1 MRFHQFP
8 GPAVGRI
15 YGKAIKRQAQI
26 ETLRTTTALTPQGRD
41 KPLPYE
47 DCAYPRFE
55 MTTQTQKERRAPEG
69 RPTRNMDFILLKSF
83 IAVAEEKS
91 FSSAAKNL
99 FISQQTLSKQ
109 IAKLEED
116 LGTSL
121 FIRSRPLALT
131 PDGGHLLPIAKEILQ
146 LKQQFEESSS
156 KSFSGAHYIHLG
168 IEHTI
173 ARAILPRVLPEFLR
187 EHPDTYLK
195 LSEESPDV
203 MQKSIS
209 YEGVDLVIGSLGSV
223 PEKFESIPLCRK
235 EHLLVVPKQLMAS
248 LAGDQTDALV
258 ERFSES
264 ADLRFFERAPFIK
277 IPRQSSGGRALASYL
292 KYYDVNPR
300 FACELTNIEN
310 AFQLANSGIGVFI
323 YAKVFWDM
331 LSPALQKEYLQSI
344 YIFPLP
350 YLPDIEDVCAYY
362 NREAGL
368 HGMTQELFE
377 AVRAF
382 FEAYDRQS

>member
-1 MRFHQFP
+1 
-8 GPAVGRI
+8 
-15 YGKAIKRQAQI
+15 
-26 ETLRTTTALTPQGRD
+26 
-41 KPLPYE
+41 
-47 DCAYPRFE
+47 
-55 MTTQTQKERRAPEG
+55 
-69 RPTRNMDFILLKSF
+69 MDFVLLKSF

-116 LGTSL
+116 LGTTL

-156 KSFSGAHYIHLG
+156 RSFSGSHYIHLG

-173 ARAILPRVLPEFLR
+173 ARAILPRVLPSFLR
-187 EHPDTYLK
+187 EHPDTFLK

-209 YEGVDLVIGSLGSV
+209 YDGVDLVIGSLGSV
-223 PEKFESIPLCRK
+223 PEKFEAIPLCRK
-235 EHLLVVPKQLMAS
+235 DHLLVVPKALMAE
-248 LAGDQTDALV
+248 LAGERLSELRD
-258 ERFSES
+258 RFSGS
-264 ADLRFFERAPFIK
+264 ADLSFFEKAPFIK
-277 IPRQSSGGRALASYL
+277 IPRQSSGGRALSSYL
-292 KYYDVNPR
+292 KYYDINPR
-300 FACELTNIEN
+300 FVCELTNIEN
-310 AFQLANSGIGVFI
+310 AFQLANAGLGVFI
-323 YAKVFWDM
+323 YARVFWDM
-331 LSPALQKEYLQSI
+331 LSPELQRDYLKNI

-362 NREAGL
+362 NREVGL

-382 FEAYDRQS
+382 FDAYKSGAQINRDGGG

>member
-1 MRFHQFP
+1 
-8 GPAVGRI
+8 
-15 YGKAIKRQAQI
+15 
-26 ETLRTTTALTPQGRD
+26 
-41 KPLPYE
+41 
-47 DCAYPRFE
+47 
-55 MTTQTQKERRAPEG
+55 
-69 RPTRNMDFILLKSF
+69 MDFVLLKSF

-116 LGTSL
+116 LGTTL

-156 KSFSGAHYIHLG
+156 RSFSGSHYIHLG

-173 ARAILPRVLPEFLR
+173 ARAILPRVLPAFLR
-187 EHPDTYLK
+187 EHPDIFLK

-209 YEGVDLVIGSLGSV
+209 YDGVDLVIGSLGSV
-223 PEKFESIPLCRK
+223 PEKFEAIPLCRK
-235 EHLLVVPKQLMAS
+235 DHLLVVPKALMAELS
-248 LAGDQTDALV
+248 GDRLCELRD
-258 ERFSES
+258 RFSVS
-264 ADLRFFERAPFIK
+264 ADLGFFEKAPFIK
-277 IPRQSSGGRALASYL
+277 IPRQSSGGRALSSYL
-292 KYYDVNPR
+292 KYYDINPR
-300 FACELTNIEN
+300 FVCELTNIEN
-310 AFQLANSGIGVFI
+310 AFQLANAGLGVFI
-323 YAKVFWDM
+323 YARVFWDM
-331 LSPALQKEYLQSI
+331 LSPELQQDYLKNI

-368 HGMTQELFE
+368 HGVTLELFE

-382 FEAYDRQS
+382 FDAYKSGAQINQTGKE

>member
-1 MRFHQFP
+1 MGFTAR
-8 GPAVGRI
+8 GG
-15 YGKAIKRQAQI
+15 GAQ
-26 ETLRTTTALTPQGRD
+26 
-41 KPLPYE
+41 
-47 DCAYPRFE
+47 
-55 MTTQTQKERRAPEG
+55 RRAEAIG
-69 RPTRNMDFILLKSF
+69 MDFTLLKSF

-109 IAKLEED
+109 VAKLEED
-116 LGTSL
+116 LDTTL
-121 FIRSRPLALT
+121 FIRSRPLGLT
-131 PDGGHLLPIAKEILQ
+131 PDGGRLLPIAKEILQ

-173 ARAILPRVLPEFLR
+173 ARAILPRVLPQFLSD
-187 EHPDTYLK
+187 HPDTFVR

-223 PEKFESIPLCRK
+223 PDKFEAIPLCRK
-235 EHLLVVPKQLMAS
+235 EHLLVVPKRIMRE
-248 LAGDQTDALV
+248 LAGDQLEELT
-258 ERFSES
+258 ESFSQS
-264 ADLRFFERAPFIK
+264 ADLSFFEAAPFIR

-292 KYYDVNPR
+292 KYYDISPR
-300 FACELTNIEN
+300 FVCELTNIEN

-331 LSPALQKEYLQSI
+331 LSPELQADYRKSI
-344 YIFPLP
+344 DIFPLP

-362 NREAGL
+362 NRDAGIS
-368 HGMTQELFE
+368 GVTQELFE

-382 FEAYDRQS
+382 FEAYKAEKP

>member
-1 MRFHQFP
+1 
-8 GPAVGRI
+8 
-15 YGKAIKRQAQI
+15 
-26 ETLRTTTALTPQGRD
+26 
-41 KPLPYE
+41 
-47 DCAYPRFE
+47 
-55 MTTQTQKERRAPEG
+55 
-69 RPTRNMDFILLKSF
+69 MDFVLLKSF

-116 LGTSL
+116 LGTTL

-156 KSFSGAHYIHLG
+156 RSFSGSHYIHLG

-173 ARAILPRVLPEFLR
+173 ARAILPRVLPSFLR
-187 EHPDTYLK
+187 EHPDTFLK

-209 YEGVDLVIGSLGSV
+209 YDGVDLVIGSLGSV
-223 PEKFESIPLCRK
+223 PEKFEAIPLCRK
-235 EHLLVVPKQLMAS
+235 DHLLVVPKALMAE
-248 LAGDQTDALV
+248 LAGDRLPELRD
-258 ERFSES
+258 RFSES
-264 ADLRFFERAPFIK
+264 ADLSFFEKAPFIK
-277 IPRQSSGGRALASYL
+277 IPRQSSGGRALSSYL
-292 KYYDVNPR
+292 KYYDINPR
-300 FACELTNIEN
+300 FVCELTNIEN
-310 AFQLANSGIGVFI
+310 AFQLANAGLGVFI
-323 YAKVFWDM
+323 YARVFWDM
-331 LSPALQKEYLQSI
+331 LSPELQRDYLKNI

-362 NREAGL
+362 NREVGL

-382 FEAYDRQS
+382 FDAYKSGAQINRDAAG

>member
-1 MRFHQFP
+1 
-8 GPAVGRI
+8 
-15 YGKAIKRQAQI
+15 
-26 ETLRTTTALTPQGRD
+26 
-41 KPLPYE
+41 
-47 DCAYPRFE
+47 
-55 MTTQTQKERRAPEG
+55 
-69 RPTRNMDFILLKSF
+69 MDFVLLKSF

-116 LGTSL
+116 LGTTL

-156 KSFSGAHYIHLG
+156 RSFSGSHYIHLG

-173 ARAILPRVLPEFLR
+173 ARAILPRVLPSFLR
-187 EHPDTYLK
+187 EHPDTFLK

-209 YEGVDLVIGSLGSV
+209 YDGVDLVIGSLGSV
-223 PEKFESIPLCRK
+223 PEKFEAIPLCRK
-235 EHLLVVPKQLMAS
+235 DHLLVVPKALMAE
-248 LAGDQTDALV
+248 LAGDRLSELRD
-258 ERFSES
+258 RFSES
-264 ADLRFFERAPFIK
+264 ADLSFFEKAPFIK
-277 IPRQSSGGRALASYL
+277 IPRQSSGGRALSSYL
-292 KYYDVNPR
+292 KYYDINPR
-300 FACELTNIEN
+300 FVCELTNIEN
-310 AFQLANSGIGVFI
+310 AFQLANAGLGVFI
-323 YAKVFWDM
+323 YARVFWDM
-331 LSPALQKEYLQSI
+331 LSPELQRDYLKNI

-362 NREAGL
+362 NREVGL

-382 FEAYDRQS
+382 FEAYKSGAQINRDAAG

>member
-1 MRFHQFP
+1 
-8 GPAVGRI
+8 
-15 YGKAIKRQAQI
+15 
-26 ETLRTTTALTPQGRD
+26 
-41 KPLPYE
+41 
-47 DCAYPRFE
+47 
-55 MTTQTQKERRAPEG
+55 
-69 RPTRNMDFILLKSF
+69 MDFVLLKSF

-116 LGTSL
+116 LGTTL

-156 KSFSGAHYIHLG
+156 RSFSGSHYIHLG

-173 ARAILPRVLPEFLR
+173 ARAILPRVLPAFLR
-187 EHPDTYLK
+187 EHPDTFLK

-203 MQKSIS
+203 MQQSIS
-209 YEGVDLVIGSLGSV
+209 YDGVDLVIGSLGSV
-223 PEKFESIPLCRK
+223 PEKFEAIPLCRK
-235 EHLLVVPKQLMAS
+235 DHLLVVPKALMAE
-248 LAGDQTDALV
+248 LAGDRLSELRD
-258 ERFSES
+258 RFSES
-264 ADLRFFERAPFIK
+264 ADLSFFEKAPFIK
-277 IPRQSSGGRALASYL
+277 IPRQSSGGRALSSYL
-292 KYYDVNPR
+292 KYYDINPR
-300 FACELTNIEN
+300 FVCELTNIEN
-310 AFQLANSGIGVFI
+310 AFQLANAGLGVFI
-323 YAKVFWDM
+323 YARVFWDM
-331 LSPALQKEYLQSI
+331 LSPELQRDYLKNI

-362 NREAGL
+362 NREVGL

-382 FEAYDRQS
+382 FETYNRTQVRQNGEG

>member
-1 MRFHQFP
+1 
-8 GPAVGRI
+8 
-15 YGKAIKRQAQI
+15 
-26 ETLRTTTALTPQGRD
+26 
-41 KPLPYE
+41 
-47 DCAYPRFE
+47 
-55 MTTQTQKERRAPEG
+55 
-69 RPTRNMDFILLKSF
+69 MDFILLKSF

-91 FSSAAKNL
+91 FSAAAKNL

-109 IAKLEED
+109 IAKLEEELD
-116 LGTSL
+116 TTL
-121 FIRSRPLALT
+121 FIRSRPLGLT

-173 ARAILPRVLPEFLR
+173 ARAILPHILPDFLR
-187 EHPDTYLK
+187 DHPDTFVK
-195 LSEESPDV
+195 LSEESPNV

-209 YEGVDLVIGSLGSV
+209 YDGVDLVIGSLGSV
-223 PEKFESIPLCRK
+223 PDKFEAIPLCRK
-235 EHLLVVPKQLMAS
+235 DHLLVVPKPLFAR
-248 LAGDQTDALV
+248 LAGDRLDEL
-258 ERFSES
+258 RRSFSVT
-264 ADLRFFERAPFIK
+264 ADLSFFESAPFIR
-277 IPRQSSGGRALASYL
+277 IPRQSSGGRALNSYL
-292 KYYDVNPR
+292 KYYDINPH
-300 FACELTNIEN
+300 FVCELTNIEN
-310 AFQLANSGIGVFI
+310 AFQLANSGVGVFI

-331 LSPALQKEYLQSI
+331 LSPELQADYLRSI

-368 HGMTQELFE
+368 HGVTQELFE

-382 FEAYDRQS
+382 FETYNRTQVRQNGEG

>member
-1 MRFHQFP
+1 
-8 GPAVGRI
+8 
-15 YGKAIKRQAQI
+15 
-26 ETLRTTTALTPQGRD
+26 
-41 KPLPYE
+41 
-47 DCAYPRFE
+47 
-55 MTTQTQKERRAPEG
+55 
-69 RPTRNMDFILLKSF
+69 MDFVLLKSF

-116 LGTSL
+116 LGTTL

-156 KSFSGAHYIHLG
+156 RSFSGSHYIHLG

-173 ARAILPRVLPEFLR
+173 ARAILPRVLPSFLR
-187 EHPDTYLK
+187 EHPDTFLK

-209 YEGVDLVIGSLGSV
+209 YDGVDLVIGSLGSV
-223 PEKFESIPLCRK
+223 PEKFEAIPLCRK
-235 EHLLVVPKQLMAS
+235 DHLLVVPKALMAE
-248 LAGDQTDALV
+248 LAGERLSELRD
-258 ERFSES
+258 RFSGS
-264 ADLRFFERAPFIK
+264 ADLSFFEKAPFIK
-277 IPRQSSGGRALASYL
+277 IPRQSSGGRALSSYL
-292 KYYDVNPR
+292 KYYDINPR
-300 FACELTNIEN
+300 FVCELTNIEN
-310 AFQLANSGIGVFI
+310 AFQLANAGLGVFI
-323 YAKVFWDM
+323 YARVFWDM
-331 LSPALQKEYLQSI
+331 LSPELQRDYLKNI

-362 NREAGL
+362 NREVGL

-382 FEAYDRQS
+382 FDAYKSGAQINRDAG

>member
-1 MRFHQFP
+1 MLSITADF
-8 GPAVGRI
+8 
-15 YGKAIKRQAQI
+15 GKSYHAAQAAI
-26 ETLRTTTALTPQGRD
+26 TLLFGD
-41 KPLPYE
+41 
-47 DCAYPRFE
+47 DI
-55 MTTQTQKERRAPEG
+55 
-69 RPTRNMDFILLKSF
+69 MDFTLLKSF

-116 LGTSL
+116 LDTTL
-121 FIRSRPLALT
+121 FIRSRPLGLT
-131 PDGGHLLPIAKEILQ
+131 PDGGRLLPIAKEIIQ

-187 EHPDTYLK
+187 EHPDTYIK

-209 YEGVDLVIGSLGSV
+209 YDGVDLVIGSLGSV
-223 PEKFESIPLCRK
+223 PEKFEAIPLCRK
-235 EHLLVVPKQLMAS
+235 EHLLVVPKDIMAS
-248 LAGDQTDALV
+248 LAGDRLPELV
-258 ERFSES
+258 EKFSQS
-264 ADLRFFERAPFIK
+264 ADLSFFEAAPFIK
-277 IPRQSSGGRALASYL
+277 IPRQSSGGRALSSYL
-292 KYYDVNPR
+292 KYYAISPR
-300 FACELTNIEN
+300 FVCELTNIEN

-323 YAKVFWDM
+323 YARVFWDM
-331 LSPALQKEYLQSI
+331 LSPELQEDYLKNI

-362 NREAGL
+362 NRDAGIN
-368 HGMTQELFE
+368 GVTQELFSS
-377 AVRAF
+377 VKVF
-382 FEAYDRQS
+382 FEEYKAIHPIA

>member
-1 MRFHQFP
+1 
-8 GPAVGRI
+8 
-15 YGKAIKRQAQI
+15 
-26 ETLRTTTALTPQGRD
+26 
-41 KPLPYE
+41 
-47 DCAYPRFE
+47 
-55 MTTQTQKERRAPEG
+55 
-69 RPTRNMDFILLKSF
+69 MDFVLLKSF

-116 LGTSL
+116 LGTTL

-156 KSFSGAHYIHLG
+156 RSFSGSHYIHLG

-173 ARAILPRVLPEFLR
+173 ARAILPRVLPSFLR
-187 EHPDTYLK
+187 EHPDTFLK

-209 YEGVDLVIGSLGSV
+209 YDGVDLVIGSLGSV
-223 PEKFESIPLCRK
+223 PEKFEAIPLCRK
-235 EHLLVVPKQLMAS
+235 DHLLVVPKALMAE
-248 LAGDQTDALV
+248 LAGERLSELRD
-258 ERFSES
+258 RFSGS
-264 ADLRFFERAPFIK
+264 ADLSFFEKAPFIK
-277 IPRQSSGGRALASYL
+277 IPRQSSGGRALSSYL
-292 KYYDVNPR
+292 KYYDINPR
-300 FACELTNIEN
+300 FVCELTNIEN
-310 AFQLANSGIGVFI
+310 AFQLANAGLGVFI
-323 YAKVFWDM
+323 YARVFWDM
-331 LSPALQKEYLQSI
+331 LSPELQRDYLKNI

-362 NREAGL
+362 NREVGL

-382 FEAYDRQS
+382 LDAYKSGAQINRDAAG

>member
-1 MRFHQFP
+1 
-8 GPAVGRI
+8 
-15 YGKAIKRQAQI
+15 
-26 ETLRTTTALTPQGRD
+26 
-41 KPLPYE
+41 
-47 DCAYPRFE
+47 
-55 MTTQTQKERRAPEG
+55 
-69 RPTRNMDFILLKSF
+69 MDFVLLKSF

-116 LGTSL
+116 LGTTL

-156 KSFSGAHYIHLG
+156 RSFSGSHYIHLG

-173 ARAILPRVLPEFLR
+173 ARAILPRVLPSFLR
-187 EHPDTYLK
+187 EHPDTFLK

-209 YEGVDLVIGSLGSV
+209 YDGVDLVIGSLGSV
-223 PEKFESIPLCRK
+223 PEKFEAIPLCRK
-235 EHLLVVPKQLMAS
+235 DHLLVVPKALMAE
-248 LAGDQTDALV
+248 LAGERLPELR

-264 ADLRFFERAPFIK
+264 ADLSFFEKAPFIK
-277 IPRQSSGGRALASYL
+277 IPRQSSGGRALSSYL
-292 KYYDVNPR
+292 KYYDINPR
-300 FACELTNIEN
+300 FVCELTNIEN
-310 AFQLANSGIGVFI
+310 AFQLANAGLGVFI
-323 YAKVFWDM
+323 YARVFWDM
-331 LSPALQKEYLQSI
+331 LSPELQRDYLKNI

-362 NREAGL
+362 NREVGL

-382 FEAYDRQS
+382 FDAYKSGAQINRDGG

>member
-1 MRFHQFP
+1 
-8 GPAVGRI
+8 
-15 YGKAIKRQAQI
+15 
-26 ETLRTTTALTPQGRD
+26 
-41 KPLPYE
+41 
-47 DCAYPRFE
+47 
-55 MTTQTQKERRAPEG
+55 
-69 RPTRNMDFILLKSF
+69 MDFVLLKSF
-83 IAVAEEKS
+83 LAVAEEKS

-116 LGTSL
+116 LGTTL

-156 KSFSGAHYIHLG
+156 RSFAGSHYIHLG

-173 ARAILPRVLPEFLR
+173 ARAILPRVLPSFLR
-187 EHPDTYLK
+187 EHPDTFLK

-209 YEGVDLVIGSLGSV
+209 YDGVDLVIGSLGSV
-223 PEKFESIPLCRK
+223 PEKFEAIPLCRK
-235 EHLLVVPKQLMAS
+235 DHLLVVPKALMAE
-248 LAGDQTDALV
+248 LAGDRLPELRD
-258 ERFSES
+258 RFSES
-264 ADLRFFERAPFIK
+264 ADLSFFEKAPFIK
-277 IPRQSSGGRALASYL
+277 IPRQSSGGRALSSYL
-292 KYYDVNPR
+292 KYYDINPR
-300 FACELTNIEN
+300 FVCELTNIEN
-310 AFQLANSGIGVFI
+310 AFQLANAGLGVFI
-323 YAKVFWDM
+323 YARVFWDM
-331 LSPALQKEYLQSI
+331 LSPELQRDYLKNI

-350 YLPDIEDVCAYY
+350 YLPETEDVCAYY

-382 FEAYDRQS
+382 FDAYKSGAQINRDAAG

>member
-1 MRFHQFP
+1 
-8 GPAVGRI
+8 
-15 YGKAIKRQAQI
+15 
-26 ETLRTTTALTPQGRD
+26 
-41 KPLPYE
+41 
-47 DCAYPRFE
+47 
-55 MTTQTQKERRAPEG
+55 
-69 RPTRNMDFILLKSF
+69 MDFILLKSF

-116 LGTSL
+116 LGTTL

-156 KSFSGAHYIHLG
+156 RSFSGSHYIHLG

-173 ARAILPRVLPEFLR
+173 ARAILPRVLPDFLR
-187 EHPDTYLK
+187 KHPDAFVR

-209 YEGVDLVIGSLGSV
+209 YEGVDLVIGSLGAV
-223 PEKFESIPLCRK
+223 PEKFEAVPLCRK
-235 EHLLVVPKQLMAS
+235 EHLLVVPKELMAS
-248 LAGDQTDALV
+248 LAGEKTDELV
-258 ERFSES
+258 ARFSVS
-264 ADLRFFERAPFIK
+264 ADLRFFSGAPFIK

-292 KYYDVNPR
+292 KYYDVSPH
-300 FACELTNIEN
+300 FVCELTNIEN
-310 AFQLANSGIGVFI
+310 AFQLANAGIGVFI

-331 LSPALQKEYLQSI
+331 LTPEMQQDALKNI

-362 NREAGL
+362 NREVGL
-368 HGMTQELFE
+368 HGVTQELFE
-377 AVRAF
+377 AVRDF
-382 FEAYDRQS
+382 FAEYQGNA

>member
-1 MRFHQFP
+1 
-8 GPAVGRI
+8 
-15 YGKAIKRQAQI
+15 
-26 ETLRTTTALTPQGRD
+26 
-41 KPLPYE
+41 
-47 DCAYPRFE
+47 
-55 MTTQTQKERRAPEG
+55 
-69 RPTRNMDFILLKSF
+69 MDFVLLKSF

-116 LGTSL
+116 LGTTL

-156 KSFSGAHYIHLG
+156 RSFSGSHYIHLG

-173 ARAILPRVLPEFLR
+173 ARAILPRVLPSFLR
-187 EHPDTYLK
+187 EHPDTFLK

-209 YEGVDLVIGSLGSV
+209 YDGVDLVIGSLGSV
-223 PEKFESIPLCRK
+223 PEKFEAIPLCRK
-235 EHLLVVPKQLMAS
+235 DHLLVVPKALMAE
-248 LAGDQTDALV
+248 LAGERLPELRD
-258 ERFSES
+258 RFSES
-264 ADLRFFERAPFIK
+264 ADLSFFEKAPFIK
-277 IPRQSSGGRALASYL
+277 IPRQSSGGRALSSYL
-292 KYYDVNPR
+292 KYYDINPR
-300 FACELTNIEN
+300 FVCELTNIEN
-310 AFQLANSGIGVFI
+310 AFQLANAGLGVFI
-323 YAKVFWDM
+323 YARVFWDM
-331 LSPALQKEYLQSI
+331 LSPELQRDYLKNI

-362 NREAGL
+362 NREVGL

-382 FEAYDRQS
+382 FDAYKSGAQINRAGAG

>member
-1 MRFHQFP
+1 
-8 GPAVGRI
+8 
-15 YGKAIKRQAQI
+15 
-26 ETLRTTTALTPQGRD
+26 
-41 KPLPYE
+41 
-47 DCAYPRFE
+47 
-55 MTTQTQKERRAPEG
+55 
-69 RPTRNMDFILLKSF
+69 MDFLLLKSF

-109 IAKLEED
+109 VAKLEED
-116 LGTSL
+116 LGTNL

-131 PDGGHLLPIAKEILQ
+131 PDGGRLLPIAKEILQ

-156 KSFSGAHYIHLG
+156 RSFSGSHYIHLG

-173 ARAILPRVLPEFLR
+173 ARAILPRILPSFLH
-187 EHPDTYLK
+187 EHPDTFVR

-223 PEKFESIPLCRK
+223 PDKFEAIPLCRK
-235 EHLLVVPKQLMAS
+235 EHLLVVPKDLMAS
-248 LAGDQTDALV
+248 LAGEQLRELV
-258 ERFSES
+258 MRFSAC
-264 ADLRFFERAPFIK
+264 ADLSFFEAAPFIK

-292 KYYDVNPR
+292 KYYDINPR
-300 FACELTNIEN
+300 FVCELTNIEN

-323 YAKVFWDM
+323 YARVFWDM
-331 LSPALQKEYLQSI
+331 LTPELQADYLKNI

-362 NREAGL
+362 NRDAGIS
-368 HGMTQELFE
+368 GMTQELFE
-377 AVRAF
+377 SIREF
-382 FEAYDRQS
+382 FDDYKRSAM

>member
-1 MRFHQFP
+1 
-8 GPAVGRI
+8 
-15 YGKAIKRQAQI
+15 
-26 ETLRTTTALTPQGRD
+26 
-41 KPLPYE
+41 
-47 DCAYPRFE
+47 
-55 MTTQTQKERRAPEG
+55 
-69 RPTRNMDFILLKSF
+69 MDFVLLKSF

-116 LGTSL
+116 LGTTL

-156 KSFSGAHYIHLG
+156 RSFAGSHYIHLG

-173 ARAILPRVLPEFLR
+173 ARAILPRVLPSFLR
-187 EHPDTYLK
+187 EHPDTFLK

-209 YEGVDLVIGSLGSV
+209 YDGVDLVIGSLGSV
-223 PEKFESIPLCRK
+223 PEKFEAIPLCRK
-235 EHLLVVPKQLMAS
+235 DHLLVVPKALMAER
-248 LAGDQTDALV
+248 AGDRLPELRD
-258 ERFSES
+258 RFSES
-264 ADLRFFERAPFIK
+264 ADLSFFEKAPFIK
-277 IPRQSSGGRALASYL
+277 IPRQSSGGRALSSYL
-292 KYYDVNPR
+292 KYYDINPR
-300 FACELTNIEN
+300 FVCELTNIEN
-310 AFQLANSGIGVFI
+310 AFQLANAGLGVFI
-323 YAKVFWDM
+323 YARVFWDM
-331 LSPALQKEYLQSI
+331 LSPELQRDYLKNI

-362 NREAGL
+362 NREVGL

-382 FEAYDRQS
+382 FEAYKSGAQINRDGG

>member
-1 MRFHQFP
+1 
-8 GPAVGRI
+8 
-15 YGKAIKRQAQI
+15 
-26 ETLRTTTALTPQGRD
+26 
-41 KPLPYE
+41 
-47 DCAYPRFE
+47 
-55 MTTQTQKERRAPEG
+55 
-69 RPTRNMDFILLKSF
+69 MDFVLLKSF

-116 LGTSL
+116 LGTTL

-156 KSFSGAHYIHLG
+156 RSFSGSHYIHLG

-173 ARAILPRVLPEFLR
+173 ARAILPRVLPAFLR
-187 EHPDTYLK
+187 EHPDTFLK

-209 YEGVDLVIGSLGSV
+209 YDGVDLVIGSLGSV
-223 PEKFESIPLCRK
+223 PEKFEAIPLCRK
-235 EHLLVVPKQLMAS
+235 DHLLVVPKALMAE
-248 LAGDQTDALV
+248 LAGDRLRELRDS
-258 ERFSES
+258 FSVS
-264 ADLRFFERAPFIK
+264 ADLSFFEKAPFIK
-277 IPRQSSGGRALASYL
+277 IPRQSSGGRALSSYL
-292 KYYDVNPR
+292 KYYDINPR
-300 FACELTNIEN
+300 FVCELTNIEN
-310 AFQLANSGIGVFI
+310 AFQLANAGLGVFI
-323 YAKVFWDM
+323 YARVFWDM
-331 LSPALQKEYLQSI
+331 LSPELQQDYLKNI

-362 NREAGL
+362 NREVGL

-377 AVRAF
+377 AVRSF
-382 FEAYDRQS
+382 FEAYKSGAQINRDGGG

>member
-1 MRFHQFP
+1 
-8 GPAVGRI
+8 
-15 YGKAIKRQAQI
+15 
-26 ETLRTTTALTPQGRD
+26 
-41 KPLPYE
+41 
-47 DCAYPRFE
+47 
-55 MTTQTQKERRAPEG
+55 
-69 RPTRNMDFILLKSF
+69 MDFVLLKSF

-116 LGTSL
+116 LGTTL

-156 KSFSGAHYIHLG
+156 RSFSGSHYIHLG

-173 ARAILPRVLPEFLR
+173 ARAILPRVLPSFLR
-187 EHPDTYLK
+187 EHPDTFLK

-209 YEGVDLVIGSLGSV
+209 YDGVDLVIGSLGSV
-223 PEKFESIPLCRK
+223 PEKFEAIPLCRK
-235 EHLLVVPKQLMAS
+235 DHLLVVPKALMAE
-248 LAGDQTDALV
+248 LAGERLPELR

-264 ADLRFFERAPFIK
+264 ADLSFFEKAPFIK
-277 IPRQSSGGRALASYL
+277 IPRQSSGGRALSSYL
-292 KYYDVNPR
+292 KYYDINPR
-300 FACELTNIEN
+300 FVCELTNIEN
-310 AFQLANSGIGVFI
+310 AFQLANAGIGVFI
-323 YAKVFWDM
+323 YARVFWDM
-331 LSPALQKEYLQSI
+331 LSPELQRDYLKNI

-362 NREAGL
+362 NREVGL

-382 FEAYDRQS
+382 FEAYKSGAQINRDGTG

>member
-1 MRFHQFP
+1 
-8 GPAVGRI
+8 
-15 YGKAIKRQAQI
+15 
-26 ETLRTTTALTPQGRD
+26 
-41 KPLPYE
+41 
-47 DCAYPRFE
+47 
-55 MTTQTQKERRAPEG
+55 
-69 RPTRNMDFILLKSF
+69 MDFALLKSF

-156 KSFSGAHYIHLG
+156 RSFSGAHYIHLG

-173 ARAILPRVLPEFLR
+173 ARAILPRVLPAFLR
-187 EHPDTYLK
+187 EHPDTFVK

-209 YEGVDLVIGSLGSV
+209 YDGVDLVIGSLGSV
-223 PEKFESIPLCRK
+223 PEKFEAIPLCKK
-235 EHLLVVPKQLMAS
+235 EQLLVVPKELMAS
-248 LAGDQTDALV
+248 LAGDRLPQLR
-258 ERFSES
+258 ERFSVS
-264 ADLRFFERAPFIK
+264 ADLSFFEKAPFIK
-277 IPRQSSGGRALASYL
+277 IPRQSSGGRALNSYL
-292 KYYDVNPR
+292 KYYDINPS
-300 FACELTNIEN
+300 FVCELTNIEN
-310 AFQLANSGIGVFI
+310 AFQLANAGLGVFI
-323 YAKVFWDM
+323 YARVFWDM
-331 LSPALQKEYLQSI
+331 LSPELQQDYLRNI

-362 NREAGL
+362 NREVGL

-377 AVRAF
+377 AVRTF
-382 FEAYDRQS
+382 FEDYKRGGAVYRSGDD

>member
-1 MRFHQFP
+1 
-8 GPAVGRI
+8 
-15 YGKAIKRQAQI
+15 
-26 ETLRTTTALTPQGRD
+26 
-41 KPLPYE
+41 
-47 DCAYPRFE
+47 
-55 MTTQTQKERRAPEG
+55 
-69 RPTRNMDFILLKSF
+69 MDFVLLKSF

-116 LGTSL
+116 LGTTL

-156 KSFSGAHYIHLG
+156 RSFAGSHYIHLG

-173 ARAILPRVLPEFLR
+173 ARAILPRVLPSFLR
-187 EHPDTYLK
+187 EHPDTFLK

-209 YEGVDLVIGSLGSV
+209 YDGVDLVIGSLGSV
-223 PEKFESIPLCRK
+223 PEKFEAIPLCRK
-235 EHLLVVPKQLMAS
+235 DHLLVVPKALMAE
-248 LAGDQTDALV
+248 LAGERLPELR

-264 ADLRFFERAPFIK
+264 ADLSFFEKAPFIK
-277 IPRQSSGGRALASYL
+277 IPRQSSGGRALSSYL
-292 KYYDVNPR
+292 KYYDINPR
-300 FACELTNIEN
+300 FVCELTNIEN
-310 AFQLANSGIGVFI
+310 AFQLANAGIGVFI
-323 YAKVFWDM
+323 YARVFWDM
-331 LSPALQKEYLQSI
+331 LSPELQRDYLKNI

-362 NREAGL
+362 NREVGL

-382 FEAYDRQS
+382 FDAYKSGAQINRDGEC

>member
-1 MRFHQFP
+1 
-8 GPAVGRI
+8 
-15 YGKAIKRQAQI
+15 
-26 ETLRTTTALTPQGRD
+26 
-41 KPLPYE
+41 
-47 DCAYPRFE
+47 
-55 MTTQTQKERRAPEG
+55 
-69 RPTRNMDFILLKSF
+69 MDFVLLKSF

-116 LGTSL
+116 LGTTL

-156 KSFSGAHYIHLG
+156 RSFAGSHYIHLG

-173 ARAILPRVLPEFLR
+173 ARAILPRVLPSFLR
-187 EHPDTYLK
+187 EHPDTFLK

-209 YEGVDLVIGSLGSV
+209 YDGVDLVIGSLGSV
-223 PEKFESIPLCRK
+223 PEKFEAIPLCRK
-235 EHLLVVPKQLMAS
+235 DHLLVVPKALMAE
-248 LAGDQTDALV
+248 LAGERLPELR

-264 ADLRFFERAPFIK
+264 ADLSFFEKAPFIK
-277 IPRQSSGGRALASYL
+277 IPRQSSGGRALSSYL
-292 KYYDVNPR
+292 KYYDINPR
-300 FACELTNIEN
+300 FVCELTNIEN
-310 AFQLANSGIGVFI
+310 AFQLANAGLGVFI
-323 YAKVFWDM
+323 YARVFWDM
-331 LSPALQKEYLQSI
+331 LSPELQRDYLKNI

-377 AVRAF
+377 AVRSF
-382 FEAYDRQS
+382 FEDYKARELPANTAGE

>member
-1 MRFHQFP
+1 
-8 GPAVGRI
+8 
-15 YGKAIKRQAQI
+15 
-26 ETLRTTTALTPQGRD
+26 
-41 KPLPYE
+41 
-47 DCAYPRFE
+47 
-55 MTTQTQKERRAPEG
+55 
-69 RPTRNMDFILLKSF
+69 MDFVLLKSF
-83 IAVAEEKS
+83 LAVAEEKS

-116 LGTSL
+116 LGTTL

-156 KSFSGAHYIHLG
+156 RSFAGSHYIHLG

-173 ARAILPRVLPEFLR
+173 ARAILPRVLPSFLR
-187 EHPDTYLK
+187 EHPDTFLK

-209 YEGVDLVIGSLGSV
+209 YDGVDLVIGSLGSV
-223 PEKFESIPLCRK
+223 PEKFEAIPLCRK
-235 EHLLVVPKQLMAS
+235 DHLLVVPKALMAE
-248 LAGDQTDALV
+248 LAGDRLPELRD
-258 ERFSES
+258 RFSES
-264 ADLRFFERAPFIK
+264 ADLSFFEKAPFIK
-277 IPRQSSGGRALASYL
+277 IPRQSSGGRALSSYL
-292 KYYDVNPR
+292 KYYDINPR
-300 FACELTNIEN
+300 FVCELTNIEN
-310 AFQLANSGIGVFI
+310 AFQLANAGLGVFI
-323 YAKVFWDM
+323 YARVFWDM
-331 LSPALQKEYLQSI
+331 LSPELQRDYLKNI

-362 NREAGL
+362 NREVGL

-382 FEAYDRQS
+382 FDAYKSGAQINRDAAG

>member
-1 MRFHQFP
+1 
-8 GPAVGRI
+8 
-15 YGKAIKRQAQI
+15 
-26 ETLRTTTALTPQGRD
+26 
-41 KPLPYE
+41 
-47 DCAYPRFE
+47 
-55 MTTQTQKERRAPEG
+55 
-69 RPTRNMDFILLKSF
+69 MDFVLLKSF

-116 LGTSL
+116 LGTTL

-156 KSFSGAHYIHLG
+156 RSFSGSHYIHLG

-173 ARAILPRVLPEFLR
+173 ARAILPRVLPSFLR
-187 EHPDTYLK
+187 EHPDTFLK

-209 YEGVDLVIGSLGSV
+209 YDGVDLVIGSLGSV
-223 PEKFESIPLCRK
+223 PEKFEAIPLCRK
-235 EHLLVVPKQLMAS
+235 DHLLVVPKALMAE
-248 LAGDQTDALV
+248 LAGERLSELRD
-258 ERFSES
+258 RFSES
-264 ADLRFFERAPFIK
+264 ADLSFFEKAPFIK
-277 IPRQSSGGRALASYL
+277 IPRQSSGGRALSSYL
-292 KYYDVNPR
+292 KYYDINPR
-300 FACELTNIEN
+300 FVCELTNIEN
-310 AFQLANSGIGVFI
+310 AFQLANAGLGVFI
-323 YAKVFWDM
+323 YARVFWDM
-331 LSPALQKEYLQSI
+331 LSPELQRDYLKNI

-362 NREAGL
+362 NREVGL

-382 FEAYDRQS
+382 FDAYKSGAQINRDGAG

>member
-1 MRFHQFP
+1 
-8 GPAVGRI
+8 
-15 YGKAIKRQAQI
+15 
-26 ETLRTTTALTPQGRD
+26 
-41 KPLPYE
+41 
-47 DCAYPRFE
+47 
-55 MTTQTQKERRAPEG
+55 
-69 RPTRNMDFILLKSF
+69 MDFVLLKSF

-116 LGTSL
+116 LGTTL

-156 KSFSGAHYIHLG
+156 RSFSGSHYIHLG

-173 ARAILPRVLPEFLR
+173 ARAILPRVLPAFLR
-187 EHPDTYLK
+187 EHPDTFLK

-209 YEGVDLVIGSLGSV
+209 YDGVDLVIGSLGSV
-223 PEKFESIPLCRK
+223 PEKFEAIPLCRK
-235 EHLLVVPKQLMAS
+235 DHLLVVPKALMAE
-248 LAGDQTDALV
+248 LAGDRLPELRD
-258 ERFSES
+258 RFSES
-264 ADLRFFERAPFIK
+264 ADLSFFEKAPFIK
-277 IPRQSSGGRALASYL
+277 IPRQSSGGRALSSYL
-292 KYYDVNPR
+292 KYYDINPR
-300 FACELTNIEN
+300 FVCELTNIEN
-310 AFQLANSGIGVFI
+310 AFQLANAGLGVFI
-323 YAKVFWDM
+323 YARVFWDM
-331 LSPALQKEYLQSI
+331 LSPELQRDYLKNI

-362 NREAGL
+362 NREVGL

-382 FEAYDRQS
+382 FDAYKSGAQINRAGAG

>member
-1 MRFHQFP
+1 
-8 GPAVGRI
+8 
-15 YGKAIKRQAQI
+15 
-26 ETLRTTTALTPQGRD
+26 
-41 KPLPYE
+41 
-47 DCAYPRFE
+47 
-55 MTTQTQKERRAPEG
+55 
-69 RPTRNMDFILLKSF
+69 MDFVLLKSF

-116 LGTSL
+116 LGTTL

-156 KSFSGAHYIHLG
+156 RSFSGSHYIHLG

-173 ARAILPRVLPEFLR
+173 ARAILPRVLPAFLR
-187 EHPDTYLK
+187 EHPDTFLK

-209 YEGVDLVIGSLGSV
+209 YDGVDLVIGSLGSV
-223 PEKFESIPLCRK
+223 PEKFEAIPLCRK
-235 EHLLVVPKQLMAS
+235 DHLLVVPKALMAE
-248 LAGDQTDALV
+248 LAGDRLRELRDS
-258 ERFSES
+258 FSVS
-264 ADLRFFERAPFIK
+264 ADLSFFEKAPFIK
-277 IPRQSSGGRALASYL
+277 IPRQSSGGRALSSYL
-292 KYYDVNPR
+292 KYYDINPR
-300 FACELTNIEN
+300 FVCELTNIEN
-310 AFQLANSGIGVFI
+310 AFQLANAGLGVFI
-323 YAKVFWDM
+323 YARVFWDM
-331 LSPALQKEYLQSI
+331 LSPELQRDYLKNI

-362 NREAGL
+362 NREVGL

-377 AVRAF
+377 AVRSF
-382 FEAYDRQS
+382 FEAYKSGAQINRDGGD

>member
-1 MRFHQFP
+1 
-8 GPAVGRI
+8 
-15 YGKAIKRQAQI
+15 
-26 ETLRTTTALTPQGRD
+26 
-41 KPLPYE
+41 
-47 DCAYPRFE
+47 
-55 MTTQTQKERRAPEG
+55 
-69 RPTRNMDFILLKSF
+69 MDFVLLKSF

-116 LGTSL
+116 LGTTL

-156 KSFSGAHYIHLG
+156 RSFAGSHYIHLG

-173 ARAILPRVLPEFLR
+173 ARAILPRVLPSFLR
-187 EHPDTYLK
+187 EHPDTFLK

-209 YEGVDLVIGSLGSV
+209 YDGVDLVIGSLGSV
-223 PEKFESIPLCRK
+223 PEKFEAIPLCRK
-235 EHLLVVPKQLMAS
+235 DHLLVVPKALMAE
-248 LAGDQTDALV
+248 LAGDRLPELR

-264 ADLRFFERAPFIK
+264 ADLSFFEKAPFIK
-277 IPRQSSGGRALASYL
+277 IPRQSSGGHALSSYL
-292 KYYDVNPR
+292 KYYDINPR
-300 FACELTNIEN
+300 FVCELTNIEN
-310 AFQLANSGIGVFI
+310 AFQLANAGLGVFI
-323 YAKVFWDM
+323 YARVFWDM
-331 LSPALQKEYLQSI
+331 LSPELQRDYLKNI

-362 NREAGL
+362 NREVGL

-382 FEAYDRQS
+382 FDAYKSGAQINRDGG

>member
-1 MRFHQFP
+1 
-8 GPAVGRI
+8 
-15 YGKAIKRQAQI
+15 
-26 ETLRTTTALTPQGRD
+26 
-41 KPLPYE
+41 
-47 DCAYPRFE
+47 
-55 MTTQTQKERRAPEG
+55 
-69 RPTRNMDFILLKSF
+69 MDFSLLKSF

-99 FISQQTLSKQ
+99 FVSQQTLSKQ

-116 LGTSL
+116 LDTTL

-131 PDGGHLLPIAKEILQ
+131 PDGGRLLPIAKEILQ

-156 KSFSGAHYIHLG
+156 RSFSGTHYIHLG

-173 ARAILPRVLPEFLR
+173 ARAILPRVLPAFLQ
-187 EHPDTYLK
+187 EHPDTYVK

-223 PEKFESIPLCRK
+223 PDKFEAIPLCRK
-235 EHLLVVPKQLMAS
+235 EHLLVVPKALMAA
-248 LAGDQTDALV
+248 LAGDQLDALAAK
-258 ERFSES
+258 FSAS
-264 ADLRFFERAPFIK
+264 ADLRFFESAPFIK
-277 IPRQSSGGRALASYL
+277 IPRQSSGGRALGSYL
-292 KYYDVNPR
+292 KYYDISPR
-300 FACELTNIEN
+300 FVCELTNIEN
-310 AFQLANSGIGVFI
+310 AFQLANSGVGIFI

-331 LSPALQKEYLQSI
+331 LGPELQEDYLKNI
-344 YIFPLP
+344 HIFPLP

-368 HGMTQELFE
+368 HGMTLELFE
-377 AVRAF
+377 SVKGF
-382 FEAYDRQS
+382 FEDYKAGQ